1 MSDLRNRLERFFSPA
16 PERKRE
22 QRQDRGYGEPGTERG
37 QNGTPDAVSAHCR
50 ERGAAVGE
58 FLGVRG
64 LPEGKWLRRGV
75 YLVESRHSLEEPHGT
90 VPLRGLGESG
100 VALSCWGGGSAPV
113 FFDLETTGLVGGTG
127 TYAFLAGVGRLEEHD
142 FVVRQ
147 LFLASPAFESDW
159 LEMLEELLA
168 EGTSLVSYNGR
179 AYDVPLLQTRF
190 ALARRTSFLEE
201 LPHLDLLRLSRGVWK
216 GDLESF
222 RLVEVEK
229 QVLRFVRG
237 EEDVPGALV
246 PELYG
251 AYLRSGNA
259 AVLDGVFLH
268 NRWDILS
275 LAALQS
281 LLGRIASEGG
291 TEARDCL
298 RAGRLWARA
307 GETEKASRFWR
318 KAGEDPTQRSEAF
331 RCLAQAAARRKE
343 WPVAEEFWRAS
354 LSGGGFS
361 LVPLVELSKIWEHRL
376 RDMDKAL
383 VFAEEA
389 LRLFLGQRAF
399 LPGPL
404 WERQRMELRKRVE
417 RLRRRAAQ
425 QGPQQER

>member
-1 MSDLRNRLERFFSPA
+1 MSDLRKRLERFFGPA
-16 PERKRE
+16 PERKKE
-22 QRQDRGYGEPGTERG
+22 QRQGREYGEPGAERG
-37 QNGTPDAVSAHCR
+37 QNETPDAVSGHCW
-50 ERGAAVGE
+50 EKGAAVGE

-90 VPLRGLGESG
+90 VPLRDLGESG
-100 VALSCWGGGSAPV
+100 VALACWGGGSAPV

-127 TYAFLAGVGRLEEHD
+127 TYAFLAGVGRLE
-142 FVVRQ
+142 
-147 LFLASPAFESDW
+147 DW

-190 ALARRTSFLEE
+190 ALVRRTSFLEK
-201 LPHLDLLRLSRGVWK
+201 LPHLDLLRLSRRAWK

-222 RLVEVEK
+222 RLAEVEK
-229 QVLRFVRG
+229 KVLRFVRG

-259 AVLDGVFLH
+259 AMLNGVFLH

-281 LLGRIASEGG
+281 LLGRLVSGEG
-291 TEARDCL
+291 TTMKDCL
-298 RAGRLWARA
+298 RVGRIWARM
-307 GETEKASRFWR
+307 GETEKASHFWK
-318 KAGEDPTQRSEAF
+318 KAGEDPTQRSEAL
-331 RCLAQAAARRKE
+331 RCLAQASARRKE
-343 WPVAEEFWRAS
+343 WVDAEKFWRAS
-354 LSGGGFS
+354 LSEDGKS
-361 LVPLVELSKIWEHRL
+361 LVPLIELSKIWEHRL
-376 RDMDKAL
+376 RDVERAL
-383 VFAEEA
+383 SFAEEA
-389 LRLFLGQRAF
+389 LRLLLGQRAF

-404 WERQRMELRKRVE
+404 WEEQRAKLQKRVE
-417 RLRRRAAQ
+417 RLRRRMAHQ
-425 QGPQQER
+425 KRKREC